1 MSAGGAVT
9 SGNWNQARVAV
20 IGLARSGM
28 AACLFLRRRG
38 ARVLG
43 VDQRTAEALGDVA
56 RELSDGGIGTQLGS
70 YPDLREFDAVILSPG
85 VDPAQDFIAK
95 ARERN
100 VFILPE
106 LELGA
111 LEAKGRIVCVTGT
124 KGKSTTTVSLR
135 NMLSASGMDARAVG
149 NIGDPITAH
158 VDRSDEHTI
167 FVTEASSFQL
177 ETTRKFRPALA
188 VFLNLFPDHLDRH
201 PSFEAYAAAKARIFA
216 NQTAQDSAIVNG
228 EDGAV
233 LGLAAR
239 TKARVIPFR
248 PRTPPEGADGERVAY
263 FEDKDAVLRDGGLT
277 TLFRGSDVQI
287 PGSAVR
293 ANLLA
298 AATAAH
304 HLGAP
309 TASIANA
316 VRDFRGVPHTFEKLG
331 EVKGVAFFNDSKAT
345 TLESV
350 KAALLSFETPVIAI
364 MGGRLKAGSFRD
376 LRDAAA
382 HKARSIHAIGES
394 RGLVREALAGVC
406 PVHEAD
412 TLRAAVFA
420 AFAEAREGDT
430 ILLSPGCSSFDMF
443 RDYAD
448 RGNTFRQA
456 FLDLSLQ
463 GAA

>member
-1 MSAGGAVT
+1 MNPGMALNQGE
-9 SGNWNQARVAV
+9 WNQARVAV
-20 IGLARSGM
+20 IGLARSGV

-43 VDQRTAEALGDVA
+43 VDQRSVEALGDVVQ
-56 RELSDGGIGTQLGS
+56 ELSDAGVRTHLGS
-70 YPDLREFDAVILSPG
+70 HPDLVDFDAVILSPG

-95 ARERN
+95 ARSRDTL
-100 VFILPE
+100 ILPE

-111 LEAKGRIVCVTGT
+111 REARGRIVCITGT

-135 NMLSASGMDARAVG
+135 NMLSASGIDARAVG

-158 VDRSDEHTI
+158 VDGSDERTV

-177 ETTRKFRPALA
+177 ETTRTFRPDCA

-201 PSFEAYAAAKARIFA
+201 PSFEAYAAAKAKIFA
-216 NQTAQDSAIVNG
+216 NQTAKDSAIVNG
-228 EDGAV
+228 EDPAV
-233 LGLAAR
+233 LGLTAR
-239 TKARVIPFR
+239 TKASVIPFR
-248 PRTPPEGADGERVAY
+248 PRTPPGSAEGRVAY
-263 FEDKDAVLRDGGLT
+263 FENKDAVFRDGGVT
-277 TLFRGSDVQI
+277 TLFQDSDVQI

-298 AATAAH
+298 AAAAAH
-304 HLGAP
+304 HLGASSG
-309 TASIANA
+309 SIAAA
-316 VRDFRGVPHTFEKLG
+316 VRSFRGVPHTFEKLG

-376 LRDAAA
+376 LREAAA
-382 HKARSIHAIGES
+382 AKARSIHAIGES
-394 RGLVREALAGVC
+394 KALIKEALSDVCPVREA
-406 PVHEAD
+406 D
-412 TLRAAVFA
+412 SLRSAVLA
-420 AFAEAREGDT
+420 AFAEAKEGDT

-448 RGNTFRQA
+448 RGDTFRQA
-456 FLDLSLQ
+456 FRDLSLQ